1 MGDLS
6 LLFELDALAG
16 DSVSGVRLRRFAW
29 DPLARTSGRPFV
41 ALFGPRGAGKTV
53 LLRQLRTQLPNAL
66 YVSAD
71 ALEGGADLFE
81 VAARLYRDY
90 GIVHLCVDEIHFIS
104 QYAEQLKRIY
114 DFLPLRVWFTSSV
127 ALSLTAAGWDL
138 SRRVMR
144 MTLLPFTYREYLR
157 FTDGTDI
164 SQLGLKECLT
174 GTVPPEYLQLR
185 ARFRSYLEGG
195 LYPFVLESGL
205 RYQLFEHVLEK
216 VVTSDIPGFDPELTQ
231 ADIEGLR
238 KTVRFIGRSAVDG
251 INYSTVS
258 KHVGVTKYKA
268 EKYLEY
274 LERSFIVRRIFPAG
288 SRVVKEP
295 KVLLQ
300 LPYRLLYRPYD
311 EAVGAVRE
319 EFTALAL
326 EQHGVSLRYAKSTR
340 GAKTPDYLIEL
351 DGTPIVVEV
360 GGPGKGRSQF
370 KEVAYDRKVIVHD
383 GEPSHSASSEVRRVP
398 LHLLGFA

>member
-1 MGDLS
+1 MTDLS
-6 LLFELDALAG
+6 SLFELDALAVN
-16 DSVSGVRLRRFAW
+16 SVSGVRLPRFAW
-29 DPLARTSGRPFV
+29 DTLVNTTGRPFV
-41 ALFGPRGAGKTV
+41 AVFGPRGAGKTV
-53 LLRQLRTQLPNAL
+53 LLRQLRVHVPETL

-71 ALEGGADLFE
+71 SLESDVDLFE
-81 VAARLYRDY
+81 LASRLYRDY
-90 GIVHLCVDEIHFIS
+90 GINNLCIDEIHFVPN
-104 QYAEQLKRIY
+104 YAPQLKRIY
-114 DFLPLRVWFTSSV
+114 DFLPMHIWFTSSV
-127 ALSLTAAGWDL
+127 ALSLAATGWDL
-138 SRRVMR
+138 SRRVVS

-157 FTDGTDI
+157 FTEDI
-164 SQLGLKECLT
+164 NISPLSLRECLT
-174 GTVPPEYLQLR
+174 GTVPTEYLR
-185 ARFRSYLEGG
+185 ERGHFRSYIEGG
-195 LYPFVLESGL
+195 LYPFVIESGL
-205 RYQLFEHVLEK
+205 QYQLFEHVLEK

-258 KHVGVTKYKA
+258 KQIGVTKYKA

-288 SRVVKEP
+288 ARVVKEP

-300 LPYRLLYRPYD
+300 LPYRLLYRQYD
-311 EAVGAVRE
+311 EVVGALRE

-326 EQHGVSLRYAKSTR
+326 EQHGISLRYAKSTR

-351 DGTPIVVEV
+351 DGTPVIIEV

-370 KEVAYDRKVIVHD
+370 KEVEYDRKVIVHD
-383 GEPSHSASSEVRRVP
+383 GDPSRSDSSGVRRVP
-398 LHLLGFA
+398 LHVLGFA